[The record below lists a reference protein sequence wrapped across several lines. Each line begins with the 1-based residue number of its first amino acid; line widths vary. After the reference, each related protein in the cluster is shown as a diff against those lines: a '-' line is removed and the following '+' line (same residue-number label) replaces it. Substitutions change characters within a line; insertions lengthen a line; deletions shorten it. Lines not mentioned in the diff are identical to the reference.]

1 MCTMEYYLYF
11 KKKEILPFVT
21 KWLNQENIM
30 PRKLGQIQKNTYCM
44 VSLICGIKNKS
55 IETESRMGIARV

>member
-1 MCTMEYYLYF
+1 MCTMEYYLSF

-21 KWLNQENIM
+21 KWVNPENIM
-30 PRKLGQIQKNTYCM
+30 PRKIDQIQKNKYCM